1 MLEKQAEESVFTGG
15 SSSAQLRLQQDPEP
29 LLLLHQQIPLNIFK
43 SLNGVVM
50 KSPYRNADVH
60 LHPEV

>member
-29 LLLLHQQIPLNIFK
+29 LLLLHQQIPLSITEWSSDEEPIQK
-43 SLNGVVM
+43 
-50 KSPYRNADVH
+50 
-60 LHPEV
+60 